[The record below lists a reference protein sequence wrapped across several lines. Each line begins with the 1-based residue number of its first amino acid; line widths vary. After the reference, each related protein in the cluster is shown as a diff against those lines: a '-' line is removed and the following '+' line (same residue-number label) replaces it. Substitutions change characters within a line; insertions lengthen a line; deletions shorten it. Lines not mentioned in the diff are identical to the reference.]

1 MNGLVIRRALTLVI
15 LAALMAAPGALAG
28 AQPPTPISEP
38 TALIQ
43 AALQDLSGRLSRI
56 LVRGFNANWE
66 WEYAVFPDA
75 GLGCPLPDQMYAQV
89 ITAGFIIRLTVDR
102 VVYDYRATED
112 GGTLFL
118 CSPRDVPI
126 PTLTPAAPPDATPAP
141 TTPLTLTAPPDAAP
155 APVVYEGSLAYV
167 GADGE
172 IYVTDLQSGPGTPI
186 TAGANARLVTEFPFR
201 DADQQY
207 SLLRWSPDGT
217 RLAFVDARSSTLY
230 VARSGESPAPVARG
244 LAPLMPPAWSPD
256 GDELAYAVPT
266 DIIVV
271 DEGAPQRRVV
281 QVQAIPA
288 TGGAL
293 RYAGEFAFGEGCGG
307 GTSDPAQV
315 AYEAEAG
322 YGGAGLALIWTPDGF
337 VHTPNCTGY
346 GLTLTG
352 FDADERW
359 TLPDVSRIALAPDG
373 ARVAAITGGPS
384 APVGLAIIDLVGGEI
399 TGLLAGPT
407 APTLP
412 DQLTWAADGSALI
425 LAARERGTSL
435 AADADSAL
443 GAELFPSWP
452 VEAARFT
459 ASVWRIPTAGDPPQR
474 LAVMPDEYGIGA
486 LAAAPDGETL
496 IFSLI
501 GSSAPMIEQ
510 LNAGT
515 GLEEA
520 LAAAPAARLISM
532 SLRDGSGSTRWQGG
546 APAFG
551 GAFTAVPAGVVVAAP
566 ASADT
571 AAFVCEGALEP
582 RMTIGGDGRARVQ
595 ADVVLRES
603 PDGPRIGTVQAGT
616 RFVVQAG
623 PVCAA
628 GKAWWQI
635 LYRNVTG
642 WVAESLGDTYLI
654 EPR

>member
-1 MNGLVIRRALTLVI
+1 MNGLVIRRALTFVI
-15 LAALMAAPGALAG
+15 LAALMVIPGTLAS

-38 TALIQ
+38 TSLIQ

-66 WEYAVFPDA
+66 WEYAVFPDTR
-75 GLGCPLPDQMYAQV
+75 LDCPLPDQVYAQV

-118 CSPRDVPI
+118 CSPRDVPT

-141 TTPLTLTAPPDAAP
+141 AAPLTPA
-155 APVVYEGSLAYV
+155 APVVYQGALAYV

-186 TAGANARLVTEFPFR
+186 TAGANARPVTEFPFR
-201 DADQQY
+201 DADQRY

-217 RLAFVDARSSTLY
+217 RLAFVDARSGTLY
-230 VARSGESPAPVARG
+230 VARSGERPAPLARG

-256 GDELAYAVPT
+256 GDELAYVVPAN
-266 DIIVV
+266 IIPV
-271 DEGAPQRRVV
+271 DEGAPQRRVM

-288 TGGAL
+288 EGGAP
-293 RYAGEFAFGEGCGG
+293 RYAGEFAFGEGCGD
-307 GTSDPAQV
+307 GTSDPAQI

-322 YGGAGLALIWTPDGF
+322 YGGAGLALIWTPEGF
-337 VHTPNCTGY
+337 VHTLNCTGY

-352 FDADERW
+352 FDGDERW

-373 ARVAAITGGPS
+373 THVAAITAITGTPF
-384 APVGLAIIDLVGGEI
+384 ALVGLAIIDLVRGEI
-399 TGLLAGPT
+399 TALLAGPT
-407 APTLP
+407 APTLS

-435 AADADSAL
+435 AADADNTL
-443 GAELFPSWP
+443 GAGLFPSWP

-474 LAVMPDEYGIGA
+474 LAVIPDEYGIGV

-520 LAAAPAARLISM
+520 LAVLPAARLVSM
-532 SLRDGSGSTRWQGG
+532 SLRDGSDSTLWQGG

-551 GAFTAVPAGVVVAAP
+551 GTFTAVPA
-566 ASADT
+566 SANA

-628 GKAWWQI
+628 GKLWWQI
-635 LYRNVTG
+635 VYRNVTG